1 MPLGERIRGRIRHG
15 LYNPLAVDPTLVL
28 DLPLSEGVGNT
39 AYDRSLYGN
48 HGTIYGA
55 TWVDS
60 KMGKA
65 LRFDGLNDYVR
76 VSASASLNNLQSFT
90 YMAWVYV
97 MGTVPGFSSQ
107 ILSKFQKVL
116 ALAPAPERELSASV
130 QFSTS
135 SADSASL
142 ETTPLNTWF
151 HAIATFQNGEDVV
164 KLYLNRAECTYD
176 YQIAGVGTL
185 LDDDTYDLTLG
196 VYYAFPW
203 NWLNGI
209 LHEVRVYNRVL
220 SVTEI
225 LRL

>member
-1 MPLGERIRGRIRHG
+1 MPLGDRVRGRLRHG
-15 LYNPLAVDPTLVL
+15 LHNPLAVDPTLVL
-28 DLPLSEGVGNT
+28 DLPFSEGAGNI
-39 AYDRSLYGN
+39 AHDRSLYGN

-55 TWVDS
+55 TWVDG
-60 KMGKA
+60 KIGKA

-97 MGTVPGFSSQ
+97 MDTVPGFSSQ

-135 SADSASL
+135 PADSASL

-151 HAIATFQNGEDVV
+151 HAVMTFQNGEDVV
-164 KLYLNRAECTYD
+164 KLYLNGAECTYD

-196 VYYAFPW
+196 VYDAFPW

-209 LHEVRVYNRVL
+209 LDEVRVYNRVL
-220 SVTEI
+220 SVREI